1 MTDRLKMQNGT
12 HDEIT
17 CNGSAPADLSD
28 LPDFSIR
35 GWMEHDGVILSDEE
49 IKALFVAAG
58 KGNREAL
65 TKICECGG
73 EFLVQCGDIRARDLM
88 GLMQSDIV
96 PPARV
101 VLYSSDSGD
110 CGAVAELGTINP
122 VHADED
128 LSLEEAITAA
138 VALRRKDSVVAFSGG
153 VDSAL
158 LAKLADRPC
167 VTVGLAGSHDLMHA
181 REAAESIGL
190 QDANFIE
197 IPREDVK
204 KALRAVIP
212 VIPVKTPVEVSIAA
226 TMYFVTKWAGE
237 NGYGR
242 VVAGQG
248 ADELFGGYARYR
260 ECESAEA
267 VAETLKKDF
276 DGLYMQ
282 IRRDQSVAADNGVY
296 ISCPYLDSRVLRA
309 SRAIDP
315 SEMVRGGI
323 AKYPLRAVASHHM
336 DDEFA
341 FYGKKAMQYGSG
353 IMKEIQKL
361 ARENGYKKSVQ
372 RYIDYLI

>member
-1 MTDRLKMQNGT
+1 MLKMQNGNHGEIT
-12 HDEIT
+12 DGIT
-17 CNGSAPADLSD
+17 CNDSAPA
-28 LPDFSIR
+28 DFSIR
-35 GWMEHDGVILSDEE
+35 GWMEHDGVILSDDE
-49 IKALFVAAG
+49 IKALFVAADNG
-58 KGNREAL
+58 SHEAL

-73 EFLVQCGDIRARDLM
+73 EFLVHCGDIHARDLM

-96 PPARV
+96 PPARIV
-101 VLYSSDSGD
+101 RYSSDSGD
-110 CGAVAELGTINP
+110 CGEVAELGTIDP
-122 VHADED
+122 VHADKD
-128 LSLEEAITAA
+128 LSLEEAITTA

-181 REAAESIGL
+181 RKVAESIGL

-226 TMYFVTKWAGE
+226 TMYFVTGWAGE
-237 NGYGR
+237 NGYAR

-260 ECESAEA
+260 ECESVED
-267 VAETLKKDF
+267 TLKKDF

-315 SEMVRGGI
+315 SEIVRGGI
-323 AKYPLRAVASHHM
+323 TKYPLRAVASRHM